1 MVVIT
6 THDTHM
12 DTQQLMKTIEEQN
25 QVIIAKD
32 ATIDNMH
39 EELRGVKDELH
50 DMRFDRSWQK
60 FHNRWVD
67 ETIRQKSVHIVGG
80 FEYNTRYVPLHLCI
94 TLNIAIIA
102 FGLLMLST
110 MGVFK

>member
-1 MVVIT
+1 
-6 THDTHM
+6 M

>member
-1 MVVIT
+1 
-6 THDTHM
+6 M

-32 ATIDNMH
+32 ATIDILQKD
-39 EELRGVKDELH
+39 LRDAKGELH
-50 DMRFDRSWQK
+50 DMCLDRSWQK
-60 FHNRWVD
+60 MHNELVT
-67 ETIRQKSVHIVGG
+67 ESIRQKSVHIVGG
-80 FEYNTRYVPLHLCI
+80 FKYNTRYVPLHLCI

-110 MGVFK
+110 MGAFK